1 MMGRDGS
8 HLKRKKGQPSFLF
21 VGNHPC
27 LDFIN
32 TQIVVRGKPVDLLGG
47 FEDLL
52 AWLVQAKCIDTTQ
65 GKEAMMYWDRAE
77 QERLFGE
84 AMTFRQTLRRM
95 TEHIVAGEQIPASTV
110 TAINRVFLQCLGYS
124 QVTHVD
130 GHFER
135 GFHFQDE
142 QTPRLLI
149 PLAEAAS
156 DLLCSCDR
164 SLIKKC
170 RNISCVLYFY
180 DTTKNHARNWC
191 SMQLC
196 GNRMKVAAHYRK
208 KRKLRKPPIAETRR

>member
-1 MMGRDGS
+1 MMVREGGN
-8 HLKRKKGQPSFLF
+8 LKGKKGQPSFLF

-32 TQIVVRGKPVDLLGG
+32 TQIVVRGKPVDLLRG

-52 AWLVQAKCIDTTQ
+52 AWLVQAKFMDAMQ
-65 GKEAMMYWDRAE
+65 RKEAMMYWDRAE

-84 AMTFRQTLRRM
+84 AVTFRQTLRRM
-95 TEHIVAGEQIPASTV
+95 AEHIVAGEQIPASTV
-110 TAINRVFLQCLGYS
+110 TAINRVFSQCPGYS
-124 QVTHVD
+124 QVTHVS

-135 GFHFQDE
+135 RVHFQDE

-149 PLAEAAS
+149 SLAEAAS
-156 DLLCSCDR
+156 DLLCSRDR

-170 RNISCVLYFY
+170 RNISCILYFY

-208 KRKLRKPPIAETRR
+208 KQKVRRTPVPDTRR